1 MNIIITRGAKSEG
14 YHVTLPCQRVDTHEG
29 GLNTASVEI
38 RHITRKEP
46 FEPFSFA
53 TFDGETWVVDSD
65 QVTYEPMIKRYT
77 HNVSLCEEAKYL
89 EKLICGAKTFS
100 KPKDETIAQLT
111 VLPEKEIY
119 NASVDETKFYGQ
131 NFYEEVKTPYQTPI
145 FRKTGENASVL
156 VVYNILSKEAP
167 IPLEKEPTTDE
178 MTAGAA
184 FYYKC
189 EYSTNGGTSYSAI
202 TENTA
207 VSFSNNI
214 IIRYSFTRTETDKD
228 YPNIGIS
235 VRNYEYLFTI
245 GSLADGTLK
254 PLTVFEVANRLVY
267 TYEAHTMR
275 EEPEIRISGMGV
287 DWVGGDMVLRQADDI
302 ECPEMSFTSGA
313 SLKENLDQLGVILHA
328 KVRMKNKVVYFER
341 LTKQE
346 QSALP
351 KTEIDGADSFT
362 SEKYGGEVQTF
373 AQNVVNYNDGTG
385 TVTNL
390 FAKTLRTEEGS
401 VRIGDN
407 DSFISTEFPIEK
419 IVKVIFVKVQEGD
432 NGALNVTEQDITDK
446 VVESTYYNT
455 LSSYNGTLCKAQYI
469 YYTQGQPNIKGLF
482 FKANTIMSGSGFDKY
497 AIQNVI
503 GTTSDLI
510 YKDLLFKVTYI
521 PICNIRASVPRPD
534 GKGGRASFPL
544 NQSESRT
551 DANRIGRKMY
561 ATAVQ
566 LTSNS
571 PQKTYIVPPGGTL
584 PTVGKRFDKD
594 NYISQMAVQHFPT
607 YTKCTIS
614 ISENYNR
621 LSDYVAVP
629 QAVRQYEIDIN
640 NVQERHVLYKDWCV
654 IGFSEPQRE
663 NIVNQCCIDKKK
675 RQALIVDPFVGT
687 TVDMRAKAAVA
698 ITYSAPELQHGI
710 SRLDKPAGAIASCL
724 FPVISIGLGNSL
736 LFSFRYSDNFSA
748 GSKAVYSPG
757 IVEGTID
764 GVSRKFNEQQYV
776 TYSDRYGNAE
786 LLEFGLVF
794 GGGTTE
800 DVEVGRALPEKI
812 AAAKVDASE
821 FARSGGNEKDNSWFS
836 GMQQKVHLYKDSRET
851 IIVEYQLLF
860 GSEDGVII
868 GVDYCETNPLVRMNS
883 EGATSWLC
891 FYDHYIDPVQGTT
904 EVPESAVYK
913 CHLAPGDNYLKPELG
928 FSLPNHKAWAIVR
941 GGKFLLGQN
950 SPWQTEGEGEN
961 VTPKKLYFDFCH
973 RR

>member
-100 KPKDETIAQLT
+100 KPKDGERVDAETALAVKKVTEYKLSTGPLT
-111 VLPEKEIY
+111 IESETEYPQTYWSEINHVY
-119 NASVDETKFYGQ
+119 TTPSIGSEFTVRSYKTVFPGASYVADYTHKIHY
-131 NFYEEVKTPYQTPI
+131 
-145 FRKTGENASVL
+145 SV
-156 VVYNILSKEAP
+156 
-167 IPLEKEPTTDE
+167 
-178 MTAGAA
+178 
-184 FYYKC
+184 
-189 EYSTNGGTSYSAI
+189 TNGGTEVASGSTEKTEDEIKLTDLPNGAVI
-202 TENTA
+202 TLIYQE
-207 VSFSNNI
+207 VHSQMISGYNI
-214 IIRYSFTRTETDKD
+214 RKDTEYT
-228 YPNIGIS
+228 
-235 VRNYEYLFTI
+235 FTI
-245 GSLADGTLK
+245 GVKKYAAELIRK

-302 ECPEMSFTSGA
+302 ECPEMSFVSGA

-346 QSALP
+346 QSTLP

-419 IVKVIFVKVQEGD
+419 IVNVVYVHKVQTDSGEKTQED
-432 NGALNVTEQDITDK
+432 DITDK

-482 FKANTIMSGSGFDKY
+482 FKASTLVSGTGFDKY

-503 GTTSDLI
+503 GTTADLT

-571 PQKTYIVPPGGTL
+571 PQKTYIVPPDGTL

-640 NVQERHVLYKDWCV
+640 NVQERHVLYKDWCI

-663 NIVNQCCIDKKK
+663 SVVNQCCIDKKK
-675 RQALIVDPFVGT
+675 RQALIVDPFAGT
-687 TVDMRAKAAVA
+687 TADRRAKAAVA
-698 ITYSAPELQHGI
+698 ITYSAPELQYGI

-764 GVSRKFNEQQYV
+764 GVKRKFNEQQYV

-883 EGATSWLC
+883 ESATSWLC

-913 CHLAPGDNYLKPELG
+913 CNLAPGDNYLKPELG
-928 FSLPNHKAWAIVR
+928 FSLPNHKAWAIVC

-950 SPWQTEGEGEN
+950 FPWQTEGEGEN

>member
-53 TFDGETWVVDSD
+53 TFDSETWVVDSD

-100 KPKDETIAQLT
+100 KPKNGERVDAETALAEKKLSGYKYTFDGVVQVVNEYPQSYWPEINHVYTTPSIGTSFKVLAYSTILPVMNPYPYTHSVKYSVSSGGTIIASETITDTEESKTLEEIPDGATITLKYKEEYPAP
-111 VLPEKEIY
+111 LPGEIP
-119 NASVDETKFYGQ
+119 DETK
-131 NFYEEVKTPYQTPI
+131 TST
-145 FRKTGENASVL
+145 
-156 VVYNILSKEAP
+156 
-167 IPLEKEPTTDE
+167 
-178 MTAGAA
+178 
-184 FYYKC
+184 
-189 EYSTNGGTSYSAI
+189 EYT
-202 TENTA
+202 
-207 VSFSNNI
+207 
-214 IIRYSFTRTETDKD
+214 
-228 YPNIGIS
+228 
-235 VRNYEYLFTI
+235 FTI
-245 GSLADGTLK
+245 GVKESAAELIRK

-275 EEPEIRISGMGV
+275 EEPEIRISGMGA

-373 AQNVVNYNDGTG
+373 AQNVVNYNDGAG

-390 FAKTLRTEEGS
+390 FAKTIRTEEGN

-419 IVKVIFVKVQEGD
+419 IVNVVYAHKVQTDSGEKTQED
-432 NGALNVTEQDITDK
+432 DITDK

-455 LSSYNGTLCKAQYI
+455 LSSYSGTLCKAQYI

-482 FKANTIMSGSGFDKY
+482 FKANVLMSGSGFDKY

-503 GTTSDLI
+503 GTTADLT

-571 PQKTYIVPPGGTL
+571 PQKTYIVPTGGTL

-663 NIVNQCCIDKKK
+663 SVVNQCCIDKKK
-675 RQALIVDPFVGT
+675 RQALIVDPFTGT
-687 TVDMRAKAAVA
+687 TADMRAKAAVA

-724 FPVISIGLGNSL
+724 FPVIAIGLGNSL

-764 GVSRKFNEQQYV
+764 GVKRKFNEQQYV

-812 AAAKVDASE
+812 AAAQVMGSN
-821 FARSGGNEKDNSWFS
+821 FAWSGGSEKDNSWFS

-913 CHLAPGDNYLKPELG
+913 CNLAPGDNYLKPELG

-950 SPWQTEGEGEN
+950 FPWQTEGEGEN

>member
-100 KPKDETIAQLT
+100 KPKNGEMVDAETALA
-111 VLPEKEIY
+111 EKKVTE
-119 NASVDETKFYGQ
+119 
-131 NFYEEVKTPYQTPI
+131 YQTSLGTSGIISDVEYPQAYWSEI
-145 FRKTGENASVL
+145 NHVYTTPSIGSEFTVRSYKTVFPGASYGVG
-156 VVYNILSKEAP
+156 YQHTI
-167 IPLEKEPTTDE
+167 
-178 MTAGAA
+178 
-184 FYYKC
+184 YY
-189 EYSTNGGTSYSAI
+189 SVSNGGAEVASGTITKTEDEIKLTALPDGAVITLEYKETYATTTGSVSYQKK
-202 TENTA
+202 TT
-207 VSFSNNI
+207 
-214 IIRYSFTRTETDKD
+214 YT
-228 YPNIGIS
+228 
-235 VRNYEYLFTI
+235 FTI
-245 GSLADGTLK
+245 GVKESAAELIRK

-346 QSALP
+346 QSSLP

-419 IVKVIFVKVQEGD
+419 IVKVVYVHKVQTD
-432 NGALNVTEQDITDK
+432 NGEKTQEDDITDK

-482 FKANTIMSGSGFDKY
+482 FKASTLVSGTGFDKY

-503 GTTSDLI
+503 GTTADLT

-640 NVQERHVLYKDWCV
+640 NVQERHVLYKDWCI

-663 NIVNQCCIDKKK
+663 SVVNQCCIDKKK
-675 RQALIVDPFVGT
+675 RQALIVDPFAGT
-687 TVDMRAKAAVA
+687 TADMRAKAAVA
-698 ITYSAPELQHGI
+698 ITYSAPELQYGI

-724 FPVISIGLGNSL
+724 FPVIAIGLGNSL

-757 IVEGTID
+757 IVGQA
-764 GVSRKFNEQQYV
+764 NEQQYV

-913 CHLAPGDNYLKPELG
+913 CNLAPGDNYLKPELG

-950 SPWQTEGEGEN
+950 STWKTDGEGEN

>member
-1 MNIIITRGAKSEG
+1 MNIIITQGAKSEG

-100 KPKDETIAQLT
+100 KPKDGEMVDAETALA
-111 VLPEKEIY
+111 EKKVTE
-119 NASVDETKFYGQ
+119 
-131 NFYEEVKTPYQTPI
+131 YQTSLGTSGIISDVEYPQAYWSEI
-145 FRKTGENASVL
+145 NHVYTTPSIGSEFTVRSYKTVFPGASYGVG
-156 VVYNILSKEAP
+156 YQHTI
-167 IPLEKEPTTDE
+167 
-178 MTAGAA
+178 
-184 FYYKC
+184 YY
-189 EYSTNGGTSYSAI
+189 SVSNGGTEVASGTITKTEDEIKLTDLPDGAVITLEYKETYATTTGSVSYQKK
-202 TENTA
+202 TT
-207 VSFSNNI
+207 
-214 IIRYSFTRTETDKD
+214 YT
-228 YPNIGIS
+228 
-235 VRNYEYLFTI
+235 FTI
-245 GSLADGTLK
+245 GVKESAAELIRK

-346 QSALP
+346 QSSLP

-390 FAKTLRTEEGS
+390 FAKTLRTEEGN

-419 IVKVIFVKVQEGD
+419 IVNVVYVHKVQTD
-432 NGALNVTEQDITDK
+432 NGEKTQEDDITDK

-455 LSSYNGTLCKAQYI
+455 LSSYSGTLCKAQYI

-482 FKANTIMSGSGFDKY
+482 FKANVLMSGSGFDKY

-503 GTTSDLI
+503 GTASDLI

-640 NVQERHVLYKDWCV
+640 NVQERHVLYKDWCI

-663 NIVNQCCIDKKK
+663 SVVNQCCIDKKK
-675 RQALIVDPFVGT
+675 RQALIVKPFAGT
-687 TVDMRAKAAVA
+687 TADTRAKAAVA
-698 ITYSAPELQHGI
+698 ITYSAPELQYGI

-724 FPVISIGLGNSL
+724 FPVIAIGLGNSL

-757 IVEGTID
+757 IVGQA
-764 GVSRKFNEQQYV
+764 NEQQYV

-812 AAAKVDASE
+812 AAAQVMGSN
-821 FARSGGNEKDNSWFS
+821 FAWSGGSEKDNSWFS

-883 EGATSWLC
+883 EDATSWLC

-913 CHLAPGDNYLKPELG
+913 CNLAPGDNYLKPELG

-950 SPWQTEGEGEN
+950 FPWQTEGEGEN

>member
-53 TFDGETWVVDSD
+53 IFDGETWVVDSD

-100 KPKDETIAQLT
+100 KPKNGEMVDAETALA
-111 VLPEKEIY
+111 EKKVTE
-119 NASVDETKFYGQ
+119 
-131 NFYEEVKTPYQTPI
+131 YQTSLGTSDIISDVEYPQAYWSEI
-145 FRKTGENASVL
+145 NHVYTTPSIGSEFNVRSYKTVFPSASYGVG
-156 VVYNILSKEAP
+156 YQHTI
-167 IPLEKEPTTDE
+167 
-178 MTAGAA
+178 
-184 FYYKC
+184 YY
-189 EYSTNGGTSYSAI
+189 SVSNGGAEVASGTITKTEDEIKLTALPDGAVITLEYKETYATTTGSVSYQKK
-202 TENTA
+202 TT
-207 VSFSNNI
+207 
-214 IIRYSFTRTETDKD
+214 YT
-228 YPNIGIS
+228 
-235 VRNYEYLFTI
+235 FTI
-245 GSLADGTLK
+245 GVKESAAELIRK
-254 PLTVFEVANRLVY
+254 PLTVFEVANRLLY

-346 QSALP
+346 QSTLP

-419 IVKVIFVKVQEGD
+419 IVKVVYVHKVQTD
-432 NGALNVTEQDITDK
+432 NGEETQEDDITDK

-482 FKANTIMSGSGFDKY
+482 FKASTLVSGTGFDKY

-503 GTTSDLI
+503 GTTADLI

-640 NVQERHVLYKDWCV
+640 NVQERHVLYKDWCI

-663 NIVNQCCIDKKK
+663 SVVNQCCIDKKK
-675 RQALIVDPFVGT
+675 RQALIVDPFAGT
-687 TVDMRAKAAVA
+687 TADMRAKAAVA
-698 ITYSAPELQHGI
+698 ITYSAPELQYGI

-724 FPVISIGLGNSL
+724 FPVIAIGLGNSL

-757 IVEGTID
+757 IVGQA
-764 GVSRKFNEQQYV
+764 NEQQYV

-891 FYDHYIDPVQGTT
+891 FYDHYIDPVQGAT

-913 CHLAPGDNYLKPELG
+913 CNLAPGDNYLKPELG

>member
-1 MNIIITRGAKSEG
+1 MNVIITQGAKSEG
-14 YHVTLPCQRVDTHEG
+14 YHVTLPDDPGVYTHEG

-100 KPKDETIAQLT
+100 KPKDGEIVDVETALAVKKVTEYKRSNGPLTIESETEYPQTYWPEINHIYTTPSIGSEFTVRSYKTVFPGASYVADYTHTIYYSVTNGDATIASGSTTKTEEEIKLT
-111 VLPEKEIY
+111 ALPDGAVITLIYQEIH
-119 NASVDETKFYGQ
+119 SQMISG
-131 NFYEEVKTPYQTPI
+131 
-145 FRKTGENASVL
+145 
-156 VVYNILSKEAP
+156 YNIRQD
-167 IPLEKEPTTDE
+167 T
-178 MTAGAA
+178 
-184 FYYKC
+184 
-189 EYSTNGGTSYSAI
+189 EYT
-202 TENTA
+202 
-207 VSFSNNI
+207 
-214 IIRYSFTRTETDKD
+214 
-228 YPNIGIS
+228 
-235 VRNYEYLFTI
+235 FTI
-245 GSLADGTLK
+245 GVKESAAELIRK

-390 FAKTLRTEEGS
+390 FAKTLRTEEGN

-455 LSSYNGTLCKAQYI
+455 LSSYSGTLCKAQYI

-482 FKANTIMSGSGFDKY
+482 FKASTLMSGTGLDKY

-503 GTTSDLI
+503 GTTANLT

-571 PQKTYIVPPGGTL
+571 PQKTYIVPTGGTL

-663 NIVNQCCIDKKK
+663 SVVNQCCIDKKK
-675 RQALIVDPFVGT
+675 RQALIVDPFTGT
-687 TVDMRAKAAVA
+687 TTDMRAKAAVA
-698 ITYSAPELQHGI
+698 ITYSAPELQYGI
-710 SRLDKPAGAIASCL
+710 SRLDRPAGAIASCL
-724 FPVISIGLGNSL
+724 FPVIAIGLGNSL

-812 AAAKVDASE
+812 AAALVMESN
-821 FARSGGNEKDNSWFS
+821 FAWSGGSEKDNSWFR

-883 EGATSWLC
+883 ESATSWLC

>member
-100 KPKDETIAQLT
+100 KPKNGEIVDVETALAVKKVTKYKPSVGPLT
-111 VLPEKEIY
+111 VESETEYPQTYWPEINHVYTTPSIGKEFTVRSYKTVFPDASFVADYTHTIY
-119 NASVDETKFYGQ
+119 YSV
-131 NFYEEVKTPYQTPI
+131 
-145 FRKTGENASVL
+145 
-156 VVYNILSKEAP
+156 
-167 IPLEKEPTTDE
+167 
-178 MTAGAA
+178 
-184 FYYKC
+184 
-189 EYSTNGGTSYSAI
+189 TNGGTTVSSGSTTKTEEEIKLTDLPDGAVI
-202 TENTA
+202 TLIYQEIHSQTI
-207 VSFSNNI
+207 SGYNI
-214 IIRYSFTRTETDKD
+214 RQDTEYT
-228 YPNIGIS
+228 
-235 VRNYEYLFTI
+235 FTI
-245 GSLADGTLK
+245 GVKESAAELIRK

-455 LSSYNGTLCKAQYI
+455 LSSYSGTLCKAQYI
-469 YYTQGQPNIKGLF
+469 YYKQGQPNIKGLF
-482 FKANTIMSGSGFDKY
+482 FKASTLMSGTGLDKY

-503 GTTSDLI
+503 GTTANLT

-571 PQKTYIVPPGGTL
+571 PQKTYIVPTGGTL

-654 IGFSEPQRE
+654 IGFSEPKRE
-663 NIVNQCCIDKKK
+663 SVVNQCCIDKKK
-675 RQALIVDPFVGT
+675 RQALIVDPFTGT
-687 TVDMRAKAAVA
+687 TADMRAKAAVA

-812 AAAKVDASE
+812 AAALVMESN
-821 FARSGGNEKDNSWFS
+821 FAWSGGSEKDNSWFS
-836 GMQQKVHLYKDSRET
+836 GMQQKVHLCKDSRET

-883 EGATSWLC
+883 ESATSWLC

-913 CHLAPGDNYLKPELG
+913 CNLAPGNNYLKPELG

-950 SPWQTEGEGEN
+950 SPWQTEGEGN
-961 VTPKKLYFDFCH
+961 DVTPKKLYFDFCH

>member
-53 TFDGETWVVDSD
+53 TFDSETWVVDSD

-100 KPKDETIAQLT
+100 KPKNGERVDAETALA
-111 VLPEKEIY
+111 EKKVTE
-119 NASVDETKFYGQ
+119 
-131 NFYEEVKTPYQTPI
+131 YQTSLGTSGIISDVEYPQAYWSEI
-145 FRKTGENASVL
+145 NHVYTTPSIGSEFTVRSYKTVFPGASYGVGYQHTIYYSVL
-156 VVYNILSKEAP
+156 
-167 IPLEKEPTTDE
+167 
-178 MTAGAA
+178 
-184 FYYKC
+184 
-189 EYSTNGGTSYSAI
+189 NGGAEVASGTITKTEDEIKLTALPDGAVITLEYKETYATTTGSVSYQKK
-202 TENTA
+202 TT
-207 VSFSNNI
+207 
-214 IIRYSFTRTETDKD
+214 YT
-228 YPNIGIS
+228 
-235 VRNYEYLFTI
+235 FTI
-245 GSLADGTLK
+245 GVKESAAELIRK

-302 ECPEMSFTSGA
+302 ECPEMSFVSGA

-346 QSALP
+346 QSSLP

-419 IVKVIFVKVQEGD
+419 IVKVIFVEVQEGD
-432 NGALNVTEQDITDK
+432 NGALNVTEKDITDK

-455 LSSYNGTLCKAQYI
+455 LSSYSGTLCKAQYI

-482 FKANTIMSGSGFDKY
+482 FKASTLVSGTGFDKY

-663 NIVNQCCIDKKK
+663 SVVNQCCIDKKK
-675 RQALIVDPFVGT
+675 RQALIVDPFAGT
-687 TVDMRAKAAVA
+687 TADMRAKAAVA

-724 FPVISIGLGNSL
+724 FPVIAIGLGNSL

-757 IVEGTID
+757 IVGQA
-764 GVSRKFNEQQYV
+764 NEQQYV

-812 AAAKVDASE
+812 AAAQVMGSN
-821 FARSGGNEKDNSWFS
+821 FAWSGGSEKDNSWFS

-883 EGATSWLC
+883 DGATSWLC

-913 CHLAPGDNYLKPELG
+913 CNLAPGDNYLKPELG

-950 SPWQTEGEGEN
+950 FPWQTEGEGEN

>member
-100 KPKDETIAQLT
+100 KPKNGEMVDAETALA
-111 VLPEKEIY
+111 EKKVTE
-119 NASVDETKFYGQ
+119 
-131 NFYEEVKTPYQTPI
+131 YQTSLGTSGIISDVEYPQAYWSEI
-145 FRKTGENASVL
+145 NHVYTTPSIGSEFTVRSYKTVFPGASYGVG
-156 VVYNILSKEAP
+156 YQHTI
-167 IPLEKEPTTDE
+167 
-178 MTAGAA
+178 
-184 FYYKC
+184 YY
-189 EYSTNGGTSYSAI
+189 SVSNGGAEVASGTITKTEDEIKLTALPDGAVITLEYKETYATTTGSVSYQKK
-202 TENTA
+202 TT
-207 VSFSNNI
+207 
-214 IIRYSFTRTETDKD
+214 YT
-228 YPNIGIS
+228 
-235 VRNYEYLFTI
+235 FTI
-245 GSLADGTLK
+245 GVKESAAELIRK

-346 QSALP
+346 QSSLP

-419 IVKVIFVKVQEGD
+419 IVKVIFVEVQEGD
-432 NGALNVTEQDITDK
+432 NGALIVTEKDITDK

-455 LSSYNGTLCKAQYI
+455 LSSYSGTLCKAQYI
-469 YYTQGQPNIKGLF
+469 YYTQGQPNVKGLF
-482 FKANTIMSGSGFDKY
+482 FKASTLVSGTGFDKY

-503 GTTSDLI
+503 GTASDLI

-640 NVQERHVLYKDWCV
+640 NVQERHVLYKDWCI

-663 NIVNQCCIDKKK
+663 SVVNQCCIDKKK
-675 RQALIVDPFVGT
+675 RQALIVKPFAGT
-687 TVDMRAKAAVA
+687 TADMRAKASVA
-698 ITYSAPELQHGI
+698 ITYSAPELQYGI

-724 FPVISIGLGNSL
+724 FPVIAIGLGNSL

-757 IVEGTID
+757 IVGQA
-764 GVSRKFNEQQYV
+764 NEQQYV

-883 EGATSWLC
+883 DGATSSWLC

-913 CHLAPGDNYLKPELG
+913 CNLAPGDNYLKPELG

-950 SPWQTEGEGEN
+950 FPWQTEGEGEN

>member
-100 KPKDETIAQLT
+100 KPKNGEMVDAETALA
-111 VLPEKEIY
+111 EKKVTE
-119 NASVDETKFYGQ
+119 
-131 NFYEEVKTPYQTPI
+131 YQTSLGTSGIISDVEYPQAYWSEI
-145 FRKTGENASVL
+145 NHVYTTPSIGSEFTVRSYKTVFPGASYGVG
-156 VVYNILSKEAP
+156 YQHTI
-167 IPLEKEPTTDE
+167 
-178 MTAGAA
+178 
-184 FYYKC
+184 YY
-189 EYSTNGGTSYSAI
+189 SVSNGGAEVASGTITKTEDEIKLTALPDGAVITLEYKETYATTTGSVSYQKK
-202 TENTA
+202 TT
-207 VSFSNNI
+207 
-214 IIRYSFTRTETDKD
+214 YT
-228 YPNIGIS
+228 
-235 VRNYEYLFTI
+235 FTI
-245 GSLADGTLK
+245 GVKESAAELIRK

-346 QSALP
+346 QSSLP

-419 IVKVIFVKVQEGD
+419 IVKVVYVHKVQTD
-432 NGALNVTEQDITDK
+432 NGEKTQEDDITDK

-482 FKANTIMSGSGFDKY
+482 FKASTLVSGTGFDKY

-503 GTTSDLI
+503 GTTADLT

-663 NIVNQCCIDKKK
+663 SVVNQCCIDKKK
-675 RQALIVDPFVGT
+675 RQALIVDPFTGT
-687 TVDMRAKAAVA
+687 TADMRAKAAVA

-724 FPVISIGLGNSL
+724 FPVIAIGLGNSL

-757 IVEGTID
+757 IVGQA
-764 GVSRKFNEQQYV
+764 NEQQYV

-883 EGATSWLC
+883 EDATSWLC

-913 CHLAPGDNYLKPELG
+913 CNLAPGDNYLKPELG

-950 SPWQTEGEGEN
+950 SPWHTEGEGEN

>member
-100 KPKDETIAQLT
+100 KPKNGEMVDAETALAEKKLSGYKYTFDGVVQVVNEYPQSYWPEINHVYTTPSIGTSFKVLAYSTILPVMNPYPYTHSVEYSVSSGGTIIASGTITDTEESKTLEEIPDGAT
-111 VLPEKEIY
+111 ITLKYKEEYPAPLPGEIP
-119 NASVDETKFYGQ
+119 DETK
-131 NFYEEVKTPYQTPI
+131 TST
-145 FRKTGENASVL
+145 
-156 VVYNILSKEAP
+156 
-167 IPLEKEPTTDE
+167 
-178 MTAGAA
+178 
-184 FYYKC
+184 
-189 EYSTNGGTSYSAI
+189 EYT
-202 TENTA
+202 
-207 VSFSNNI
+207 
-214 IIRYSFTRTETDKD
+214 
-228 YPNIGIS
+228 
-235 VRNYEYLFTI
+235 FTI
-245 GSLADGTLK
+245 GVKESAAELIRK

-346 QSALP
+346 QSAQP

-407 DSFISTEFPIEK
+407 DSFISTAFPIEK
-419 IVKVIFVKVQEGD
+419 IVNVVYVHKVQTDSGEKTQED
-432 NGALNVTEQDITDK
+432 DITDK

-482 FKANTIMSGSGFDKY
+482 FKASTLVSGTGFDKY

-503 GTTSDLI
+503 GTTADLT

-571 PQKTYIVPPGGTL
+571 PQKTYIVPPDGTL

-640 NVQERHVLYKDWCV
+640 NVQERHVLYKDWCI

-663 NIVNQCCIDKKK
+663 SVVNQCCIDKKK
-675 RQALIVDPFVGT
+675 RQALIVDPFAGT
-687 TVDMRAKAAVA
+687 TADRRAKAAVA
-698 ITYSAPELQHGI
+698 ITYSAPELQYGI

-724 FPVISIGLGNSL
+724 FPVIAIGLGNSL

-757 IVEGTID
+757 IVESEID
-764 GVSRKFNEQQYV
+764 GVKRKFNEQQYV

-928 FSLPNHKAWAIVR
+928 FSLPNHKAWAIVC